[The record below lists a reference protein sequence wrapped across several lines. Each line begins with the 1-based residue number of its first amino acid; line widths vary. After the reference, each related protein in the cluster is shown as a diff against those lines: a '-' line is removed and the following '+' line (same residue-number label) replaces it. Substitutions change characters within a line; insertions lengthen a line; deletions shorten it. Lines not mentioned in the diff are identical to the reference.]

1 MKAVVFDID
10 RTLLDS
16 DPLWRESLEQ
26 CARTQGYA
34 PTDDDIER
42 WHCIDGDSIDV
53 AQKLGLDENGEDK
66 VREWCV
72 SYAATH
78 AAKMTPLPGAV
89 EMVQR
94 LAKEVPVAAATA
106 SDRDYVD
113 AAARTFVDI
122 FGRFAAV
129 ITRQDVRQQKPD
141 PEAYLKAAAA
151 LGIPPRDVIAVE
163 DSGSGIKSAH
173 AAGMQVVA
181 IPYTRYP
188 IAPDVLAMAALVQ
201 PDAHKAVPHI
211 LTMINDQ

>member
-16 DPLWRESLEQ
+16 DPLWRESLQE
-26 CARTQGYA
+26 CARAQGHV

-42 WHCIDGDSIDV
+42 WHCIDGDSVDV
-53 AQKLGLDENGEDK
+53 AQKLGFDESGEDR
-66 VREWCV
+66 VRQWCV
-72 SYAATH
+72 NYAARH
-78 AAKMTPLPGAV
+78 AATMTPLPGAA

-113 AAARTFVDI
+113 AAARAFPDI
-122 FGRFAAV
+122 FDHFAAV

-151 LGIPPRDVIAVE
+151 LGIAPCDVIAVE

-181 IPYTRYP
+181 IPYARYP
-188 IAPDVLAMAALVQ
+188 IAPDVLALADLVQ
-201 PDAHKAVPHI
+201 PDAYKAVPYL
-211 LTMINDQ
+211 LTMLKDQ